1 MIRYLIKNNFK
12 LMFRNKWVLACLNIG
27 PLLIIAIL
35 SSAFSDLMQSY
46 EGTEDFKAGY
56 RIEEESI
63 FDENMEAIK
72 EAGKEAGITFLEYP
86 AGEPK
91 EVIENNGL
99 AGFVEFGVDDYT
111 IYVSADYKTEGIS
124 LEYFMDRTMR
134 AYAGGILQAMFP
146 ETEKKAV
153 KLPVKEISYMPAVD
167 SKDYYGII
175 YIVYFAWCGIICLAN
190 VLGNEKKYGIDRKFQ
205 VTTVSPFKIY
215 LAKWM
220 SAVLI
225 VSVGLGIATIL
236 TIFLFD
242 IHWGNALLSA
252 GLLLLNI
259 MASIAFGLMFYY
271 LFHNIAMTIIAVF
284 ISAWTMGFFGGSFET
299 YMYCGWSDM
308 VKNLS
313 PIYHANRA
321 LVEISCMGY
330 STYTVSCIL
339 YMSAITVI
347 CCAIAMMADKIRKRG
362 RA

>member
-1 MIRYLIKNNFK
+1 MIRYLIKNNVK
-12 LMFRNKWVLACLNIG
+12 LMFRNKWVLACLMIG
-27 PLLIIAIL
+27 PLLTIAIL

-46 EGTEDFKAGY
+46 EGVEDFKAGY
-56 RIEEESI
+56 RIEEGSI
-63 FDENMEAIK
+63 FDANMEAIK

-99 AGFVEFGVDDYT
+99 AGFVEFGADDYT
-111 IYVSADYKTEGIS
+111 VYASEDYKTEGIS

-134 AYAGGILQAMFP
+134 TYAKSVLSAMLP
-146 ETEKKAV
+146 GMEEEAG

-175 YIVYFAWCGIICLAN
+175 YIVYFAWCSIICLAN
-190 VLGNEKKYGIDRKFQ
+190 VLSNEKKYGINRKFQ
-205 VTTVSPFKIY
+205 VTAVSPLKMY

-220 SAVLI
+220 PAVLM
-225 VSVGLGIATIL
+225 VSAGLGIATIL
-236 TIFLFD
+236 TVFLFD
-242 IHWGNALLSA
+242 IHWGNALLSI
-252 GLLLLNI
+252 GLLLLAI
-259 MASIAFGLMFYY
+259 MASTAFGLMFYY
-271 LFHNIAMTIIAVF
+271 LFYNVAMTIIAVF
-284 ISAWTMGFFGGSFET
+284 ISVWIMGFFGGSFET
-299 YMYCGWSDM
+299 YMYCVWSDT

-321 LVEISCMGY
+321 LVEISCMGH
-330 STYTVSCIL
+330 STYTGSCIL

-347 CCAIAMMADKIRKRG
+347 CSAIAVAADGIRKRG

>member
-12 LMFRNKWVLACLNIG
+12 LMFRNKWVLAWLIIG
-27 PLLIIAIL
+27 PLLVIAIL

-46 EGTEDFKAGY
+46 EGVEDFKAGY
-56 RIEEESI
+56 RVEGESV
-63 FDENMEAIK
+63 FDENMDAIK

-99 AGFVEFGVDDYT
+99 AGFVEFGADDYT
-111 IYVSADYKTEGIS
+111 VYESADYETEGIS

-134 AYAGGILQAMFP
+134 IYAKSVLQTMLP
-146 ETEKKAV
+146 EAEEKAV
-153 KLPVKEISYMPAVD
+153 EFPVKELSYMPAVD

-190 VLGNEKKYGIDRKFQ
+190 VLSNEKKYGINRKFQ
-205 VTTVSPFKIY
+205 VTTVSAFKMY
-215 LAKWM
+215 LAKWIP
-220 SAVLI
+220 AVLM
-225 VSVGLGIATIL
+225 VSAGLGITTIL
-236 TIFLFD
+236 TILLFD
-242 IHWGNALLSA
+242 IHWGNALLST
-252 GLLLLNI
+252 GLFLLNI
-259 MASIAFGLMFYY
+259 MASVAFGLMFYY

-284 ISAWTMGFFGGSFET
+284 VSVWIMGFFGGSFET
-299 YMYCGWSDM
+299 YMYCGWSDT

-321 LVEISCMGY
+321 LVEISCMGH
-330 STYTVSCIL
+330 STHTGSCIL

-347 CCAIAMMADKIRKRG
+347 CSVISVVADKMRKRG